1 MMITIA
7 GCGALGSIFA
17 SKLLDGGYRVQA
29 YQRQGATLDALKKG
43 LTIESED
50 RSSSRTYT
58 FSAVSDR
65 VEDLEPTE
73 LIIVLVK
80 SFSTAEVAPL
90 KNLLKEGGI
99 VLTLQNGLGNAEIL
113 SSIFGEERIAAGTAH
128 WGAIKR
134 APGVV
139 QEAGGA
145 LIVLGP
151 WVAGKDMT
159 RVAHILEEAAFK
171 VKYVEDP
178 RPFIWKK
185 LTINNM
191 VNTCAALTG
200 LNNEGLISSPL
211 ILELMKGIGKETVEA
226 AGRAGICLDME
237 ELWPA
242 FLDNIRK
249 TSTNIPSMLQDN
261 MAERRME
268 VETIP
273 GGVLKY
279 ARNKDEFP
287 YTRTMY
293 ALLKSLNTH
302 RGYE

>member
-1 MMITIA
+1 MITIA

-17 SKLLDGGYRVQA
+17 SKLLDGGFRVQV
-29 YQRQGATLDALKKG
+29 YQRRGATLDALKKK

-50 RSSSRTYT
+50 RSSSRNYT
-58 FSAVSDR
+58 LSSVSDR
-65 VEDLEPTE
+65 VQDLEPTE

-80 SFSTAEVAPL
+80 SFSTGELAPL
-90 KNLLKEGGI
+90 KSILKKGG
-99 VLTLQNGLGNAEIL
+99 VALTLQNGLGNAETL
-113 SSIFGEERIAAGTAH
+113 SSIFGEKKVAAGVAH
-128 WGAIKR
+128 WGGIKR

-151 WVAGKDMT
+151 WSAEYDMT
-159 RVAHILEEAAFK
+159 WVMEILKKSAFN

-191 VNTCAALTG
+191 VNTCAALTR

-211 ILELMKGIGKETVEA
+211 ILELMKEIGRETVEA
-226 AGRAGICLDME
+226 ARREGINLEID
-237 ELWPA
+237 ELWDT
-242 FLDNIRK
+242 FLENIRK
-249 TSTNIPSMLQDN
+249 TATNIPSMLQDN
-261 MAERRME
+261 LAGRRME

-273 GGVLKY
+273 GVVLKY
-279 ARNKDEFP
+279 ARNEDEFP
-287 YTRTMY
+287 YTRAMY
-293 ALLKSLNTH
+293 AMLKILNTY

>member
-17 SKLLDGGYRVQA
+17 SKLLDGGYQVQA
-29 YQRQGATLDALKKG
+29 YQRQGATLDALKTG

-50 RSSSRTYT
+50 RSSSRKYQLA
-58 FSAVSDR
+58 AVSDS
-65 VEDLEPTE
+65 VQNLEATE

-90 KNLLKEGGI
+90 KGILKEGGI

-113 SSIFGEERIAAGTAH
+113 SSIFGEEKIAAGTAH

-134 APGVV
+134 APGIV

-151 WVAGKDMT
+151 WCAGKDMT
-159 RVAHILEEAAFK
+159 RVADILKGAAFK

-200 LNNEGLISSPL
+200 LNNEGLLSSSL
-211 ILELMKGIGKETVEA
+211 ILELMKEIGEETVEA
-226 AGRAGICLDME
+226 AFRAGIDLDME
-237 ELWPA
+237 ELWTT

-261 MAERRME
+261 LAERRME

-279 ARNKDEFP
+279 SHNDKEFP
-287 YTRTMY
+287 YTRAMY
-293 ALLKSLNTH
+293 AMLKTLNTH

>member
-1 MMITIA
+1 MITIA

-17 SKLLDGGYRVQA
+17 SKLLDGGFRVQV
-29 YQRQGATLDALKKG
+29 YQRRGATLDALKKK
-43 LTIESED
+43 LTIKSED
-50 RSSSRTYT
+50 RSSSRNYT
-58 FSAVSDR
+58 LSSVSDR

-80 SFSTAEVAPL
+80 SFSTEELYPL
-90 KNLLKEGGI
+90 RDILKKGGV
-99 VLTLQNGLGNAEIL
+99 VLTLQNGLGNAETL
-113 SSIFGEERIAAGTAH
+113 SSIFGERKVAAGVAH

-151 WVAGKDMT
+151 WSAEYDM
-159 RVAHILEEAAFK
+159 VWVMEILKKSAFN

-191 VNTCAALTG
+191 VNTCAALTR

-211 ILELMKGIGKETVEA
+211 ILELMKEIGRETVEA
-226 AGRAGICLDME
+226 ARREGINLEMD
-237 ELWPA
+237 ELWDT

-249 TSTNIPSMLQDN
+249 TATNIPSMLQDN
-261 MAERRME
+261 LAGRRME

-279 ARNKDEFP
+279 ARNEDEFP
-287 YTRTMY
+287 YTRAMY
-293 ALLKSLNTH
+293 AMLKTLNTH

>member
-1 MMITIA
+1 MITIA

-17 SKLLDGGYRVQA
+17 SKLLDGGFRVQV
-29 YQRQGATLDALKKG
+29 YQRRGATLDALKKR

-50 RSSSRTYT
+50 RSSSRNYIL
-58 FSAVSDR
+58 SSVSDR
-65 VEDLEPTE
+65 VQDLEPTE

-80 SFSTAEVAPL
+80 SFSTEELDPL
-90 KNLLKEGGI
+90 RDILKKGGV
-99 VLTLQNGLGNAEIL
+99 VLTLQNGLGNAETL
-113 SSIFGEERIAAGTAH
+113 SSIFGEEKVAAGVAH

-151 WVAGKDMT
+151 WSAEYDM
-159 RVAHILEEAAFK
+159 VWVMEILKRSAFN

-191 VNTCAALTG
+191 VNTCAAMTG

-211 ILELMKGIGKETVEA
+211 ILELMKEIGRETVEA
-226 AGRAGICLDME
+226 ACREGINLEME
-237 ELWPA
+237 ELWDT

-249 TSTNIPSMLQDN
+249 TATNIPSMLQDN
-261 MAERRME
+261 LAGRRME

-279 ARNKDEFP
+279 ARNEDEFP
-287 YTRTMY
+287 YTRAMY
-293 ALLKSLNTH
+293 AMLKTLNTN

>member
-1 MMITIA
+1 MITIA

-17 SKLLDGGYRVQA
+17 SKLLDGGFRVQV
-29 YQRQGATLDALKKG
+29 YQRRGATLDALKKR

-50 RSSSRTYT
+50 RSSSRNYIL
-58 FSAVSDR
+58 SSVSDR
-65 VEDLEPTE
+65 VQDLEPTE

-80 SFSTAEVAPL
+80 SFSTEELDPL
-90 KNLLKEGGI
+90 RDILKKRGV
-99 VLTLQNGLGNAEIL
+99 VLTLQNGLGNAETL
-113 SSIFGEERIAAGTAH
+113 SSIFGEKKVAAGVAH

-134 APGVV
+134 APGVI

-145 LIVLGP
+145 MIVLGP
-151 WVAGKDMT
+151 WSAEYDMAWVT
-159 RVAHILEEAAFK
+159 EILKRSAFN

-191 VNTCAALTG
+191 VNTCAALTR

-211 ILELMKGIGKETVEA
+211 ILELMKEIGRETVEA
-226 AGRAGICLDME
+226 ARREGINLEMD
-237 ELWPA
+237 ELWDT

-249 TSTNIPSMLQDN
+249 TATNIPSMLQDN
-261 MAERRME
+261 LAGRRME

-279 ARNKDEFP
+279 ARNEDEFP
-287 YTRTMY
+287 YTRAMY
-293 ALLKSLNTH
+293 AMLKTLNTN

>member
-1 MMITIA
+1 MITIA

-17 SKLLDGGYRVQA
+17 SKLLDGGFRVQV
-29 YQRQGATLDALKKG
+29 YQRRGATLDALKKK
-43 LTIESED
+43 LTIKSED
-50 RSSSRTYT
+50 RSSSRNYT
-58 FSAVSDR
+58 LSSVSDR

-80 SFSTAEVAPL
+80 SFSTEELYPL
-90 KNLLKEGGI
+90 RDILKKGGV
-99 VLTLQNGLGNAEIL
+99 VLTLQNGLGNAETL
-113 SSIFGEERIAAGTAH
+113 SSIFGERKVAAGVAH

-151 WVAGKDMT
+151 WSAEYDM
-159 RVAHILEEAAFK
+159 VWVMEILKKSAFN

-191 VNTCAALTG
+191 VNTCAALTR

-211 ILELMKGIGKETVEA
+211 ILELMKEIGRETVEA
-226 AGRAGICLDME
+226 ARREGINLEME
-237 ELWPA
+237 ELWDT

-249 TSTNIPSMLQDN
+249 TATNIPSMLQDN
-261 MAERRME
+261 LAGRRME

-279 ARNKDEFP
+279 ARNEDEFP
-287 YTRTMY
+287 YTRAMY
-293 ALLKSLNTH
+293 AMLKTLNTH